1 MNKYSAISW
10 REKDTFFYE
19 MIIRCLLCTRFSWI
33 FIVLAHWNNNPGID
47 MLFHSDTLSWYQ
59 PVFGP
64 LRHIIPIP
72 TCLCSTQTHYPD
84 TNPSL
89 VHSDTLSW
97 YQPIFGPL
105 RHIILIPTC
114 LCSTQTHYPD
124 TNPSLFHS
132 DTLSWYQPV
141 FVPLRHIILIPTC
154 LSSCSLLL
162 HV

>member
-64 LRHIIPIP
+64 LRHIILIP
-72 TCLCSTQTHYPD
+72 TRLCSTQTHYPD
-84 TNPSL
+84 TNL
-89 VHSDTLSW
+89 
-97 YQPIFGPL
+97 
-105 RHIILIPTC
+105 
-114 LCSTQTHYPD
+114 
-124 TNPSLFHS
+124 SLFHS

-141 FVPLRHIILIPTC
+141 LALAPYCYMFNEEETNTNFIIWFDLTVTKIYN
-154 LSSCSLLL
+154 LL
-162 HV
+162 